1 MFHNPLEQFEIVKF
15 IAMEGPLFGYI
26 QFGLTNIGFYLFLA
40 SLFLIFLHLQY
51 NKEGVLGLG
60 NTLMLCMESLFGFV
74 LQLVKNQVGPTG
86 QPYFPAI
93 YSLFLFILF
102 LNLIGLIPY
111 SFTATAHFALTLGL
125 SSTIVL
131 GVTLLGL
138 HRHGLHFF
146 SYFVPAGTPLALVPL
161 LVVIESVSY
170 LARAFSL
177 GIRLSANMIAGHI
190 LLHLF
195 SSFTWKFATGS
206 FLGILLVPFPLIF
219 ITLLY
224 GLEIAIAFIQA
235 YVFVLLTCSY
245 INDAIYLH
253 DESSSTSSSSKIS
266 PSKSFGLTKRHY
278 STLSSLS
285 KSSKNL
291 GPGLSQGQGCT
302 AVVLW
307 GSNLSSTVGLRFTD
321 KLRNI
326 VFFPSF
332 VYSVIVGLIL
342 SDGHLQKGKLNKNA
356 RLAFGQSVKHA
367 SFAIWIFNIL
377 AHYLGPGLSQGQG
390 CQSFPHLETLRV
402 NGTIFYGIK
411 FQTRTYP
418 CFTELHS
425 VWYLNRVKVIPSTIF
440 DDLTPVALAMWAQG
454 DGSKLNKGFLFCTHS
469 FTIQQV
475 VILINVLIVKY
486 GPCPSRLPPEG
497 WSWTGPTPGLGPGVG

>member
-285 KSSKNL
+285 KSSKN
-291 GPGLSQGQGCT
+291 CT

-342 SDGHLQKGKLNKNA
+342 SDGHLQKGKVPRSNCIVPLD
-356 RLAFGQSVKHA
+356 
-367 SFAIWIFNIL
+367 
-377 AHYLGPGLSQGQG
+377 
-390 CQSFPHLETLRV
+390 RV
-402 NGTIFYGIK
+402 EQK
-411 FQTRTYP
+411 
-418 CFTELHS
+418 C
-425 VWYLNRVKVIPSTIF
+425 
-440 DDLTPVALAMWAQG
+440 
-454 DGSKLNKGFLFCTHS
+454 
-469 FTIQQV
+469 
-475 VILINVLIVKY
+475 
-486 GPCPSRLPPEG
+486 
-497 WSWTGPTPGLGPGVG
+497 